1 MTPRP
6 SAHNT
11 ITASMGEE
19 SSTPSN
25 IPQTGLQPDTHAHL
39 AADSGAS
46 DGEHGDTESVG
57 SAPESETWDQLSV
70 SSQSSREDD
79 DNDKVN
85 QQHMQAVRYA
95 EFRRILSECRFHLV
109 TAHDSLELFKERTA
123 TAARGSDAFKRQ
135 FDEFTERV
143 LSDCEA
149 VMNCTVRM
157 HAYARDGVAP
167 PIATCFNAQLTSQ
180 EMYNASQNIT
190 LTFDELYTM
199 LDNAFEEGKHSFQI
213 GFLSRLSKEEEL
225 SRKEGFC
232 QIRDRLPNASQ
243 GQARTL
249 RLASLWRT
257 FIGDHDQSQ
266 GGSAD
271 HLGFPGTLPVPDLL
285 SLLVGDPSSQPPLR
299 MASTVPP
306 TLPMAEEGD

>member
-1 MTPRP
+1 
-6 SAHNT
+6 
-11 ITASMGEE
+11 
-19 SSTPSN
+19 
-25 IPQTGLQPDTHAHL
+25 
-39 AADSGAS
+39 
-46 DGEHGDTESVG
+46 
-57 SAPESETWDQLSV
+57 
-70 SSQSSREDD
+70 
-79 DNDKVN
+79 
-85 QQHMQAVRYA
+85 MQAVQYD
-95 EFRRILSECRFHLV
+95 EFRRILSECRFHLT
-109 TAHDSLELFKERTA
+109 TAHTSLELFKEHTA
-123 TAARGSDAFKRQ
+123 AAARGSQAFEQQIDKDTKRIW
-135 FDEFTERV
+135 
-143 LSDCEA
+143 SDCEA
-149 VMNCTVRM
+149 VMNCTVRL

-167 PIATCFNAQLTSQ
+167 PTATYFNARLTSR

-199 LDNAFEEGKHSFQI
+199 LDNAFEEGKHSFLI
-213 GFLSRLSKEEEL
+213 GYLSRLSKEEEL

-232 QIRDRLPNASQ
+232 QIRDRFSNASQ

-299 MASTVPP
+299 MASTVPS